1 MGVNMKVDGRSD
13 YARIVGQGRA
23 QIHSTMPLRALGY
36 GLLFALPLW
45 AIIVAVALHFSPF

>member
-1 MGVNMKVDGRSD
+1 MKVDGRSD